1 MSLSHY
7 QYQPLKPSEI
17 RLLQLLPRSPDEEY
31 DPIRCNIIHTSFEQ
45 CHVPDSF
52 FSYEALSYV
61 WGGDR
66 TVPIYC
72 GDREILATPNLVSA
86 LSRLRQKMPKYPG
99 FHRTLW
105 IDAICIDQDDVVERG
120 HQVRLMKDIYS
131 RARRV
136 LIWLGGGKEVE
147 QNLTRIINGN
157 NVLDISID
165 SRLKHDYPLHLIGV
179 RDTAKW
185 TESIS
190 GIFDQAWFQ
199 RVWVIQ
205 EVAFSR
211 KATVLGG
218 KVSIKWRALVDA
230 AEKSTRNCD
239 LPLPHRIR
247 CDALVGI
254 DRLRREIQKR
264 MVPDSKSKP
273 GSLALLQSGELVD
286 QAVTIKGWNGHPSVR
301 PWQLAGIRLP
311 RNLARLPSDLL
322 ELAEFFRSYS
332 ATDPRDKIYALLGLA
347 MALETDRLASRID
360 ANYTLS
366 VEDLFLEIAHHVIS
380 GPEPLR
386 LIRSVDGSCRKL
398 SRLPSWVPDWSIPGK
413 MGPLSDFCD
422 PGYFLASQRAVI
434 LKQPSSG
441 VLKLAGKRIDIVRA
455 VGEVMVDAQGET
467 RLEILE
473 RWNSLATKHCTPVL
487 QAFSWNDHPIDQT
500 RGHFCLLD
508 NRTNYGRLIQ
518 RLKDICCRYL
528 TQRLDG
534 ICLGRRYLI
543 TEKGHFGLA
552 PASAKVG
559 DAVVL
564 FPGAQL
570 PFAIS
575 HSEQEGVNYLVGECY
590 IDDVNLDEFM
600 REKKNKMDIFCLE

>member
-1 MSLSHY
+1 
-7 QYQPLKPSEI
+7 
-17 RLLQLLPRSPDEEY
+17 
-31 DPIRCNIIHTSFEQ
+31 
-45 CHVPDSF
+45 
-52 FSYEALSYV
+52 
-61 WGGDR
+61 
-66 TVPIYC
+66 
-72 GDREILATPNLVSA
+72 
-86 LSRLRQKMPKYPG
+86 
-99 FHRTLW
+99 
-105 IDAICIDQDDVVERG
+105 
-120 HQVRLMKDIYS
+120 MKDIYS

-147 QNLTRIINGN
+147 QNLTRIMNGN
-157 NVLDISID
+157 NVLGIDID
-165 SRLKHDYPLHLIGV
+165 SRLKHKY
-179 RDTAKW
+179 TAEW

-218 KVSIKWRALVDA
+218 EVSIKWRALVDA
-230 AEKSTRNCD
+230 AEESTRNRD
-239 LPLPHRIR
+239 LALSHRIR

-264 MVPDSKSKP
+264 MAPDSNSKP
-273 GSLALLQSGELVD
+273 GSLALLQSGEPVD
-286 QAVTIKGWNGHPSVR
+286 QVVTINAWDGHPSAR
-301 PWQLAGIRLP
+301 LWQRAGP
-311 RNLARLPSDLL
+311 VRLPSDLL
-322 ELAEFFRSYS
+322 ELAELFRSYS

-347 MALETDRLASRID
+347 MALETDRLASRRD

-366 VEDLFLEIAHHVIS
+366 VEGLFLEIAHRIIS

-398 SRLPSWVPDWSIPGK
+398 SRLPSWVPDWSIPSK
-413 MGPLSDFCD
+413 IKPLSDFCD
-422 PGYFLASQRAVI
+422 PSYFLASQRAVI
-434 LKQPSSG
+434 LKQPSPG
-441 VLKLAGKRIDIVRA
+441 VLRLAGKRIGTVRA
-455 VGEVMVDAQGET
+455 VGEAMVDAQGEAG
-467 RLEILE
+467 LEILK

-487 QAFSWNDHPIDQT
+487 QAFSWNGSSFGQSDRSIHQT
-500 RGHFCLLD
+500 RKQFGIHD
-508 NRTNYGRLIQ
+508 NRTNRTRILPS
-518 RLKDICCRYL
+518 
-528 TQRLDG
+528 QRLDG

-570 PFAIS
+570 PFAIG
-575 HSEQEGVNYLVGECY
+575 HNEQEGVHYLVGECY
-590 IDDVNLDEFM
+590 IDGVNLNELM
-600 REKKNKMDIFCLE
+600 RKKKNKMNIFCLE